1 MKWFSWDC
9 FPFNWYER
17 HPFKACKYFM
27 WTMTNNSF
35 SLLYLSFFNKIRGV
49 KTHQMS
55 TLKKDWQMTKIWR
68 RVFLQYFRNYPKVCI
83 AYAQLHRFICT
94 WTHDLMEGTLVFFT
108 AYTRT
113 ILGHLSDSGYQL
125 LRIGVRR
132 PLTSSSQKLLTQ
144 FSPNV
149 VRSIFRVRRRDIV
162 NFITPRPKCK
172 GR

>member
-1 MKWFSWDC
+1 MNYDEQLI
-9 FPFNWYER
+9 FPII
-17 HPFKACKYFM
+17 PI
-27 WTMTNNSF
+27 
-35 SLLYLSFFNKIRGV
+35 LFNKIRAV
-49 KTHQMS
+49 KTHKMS

-149 VRSIFRVRRRDIV
+149 VRSIFRVRRQDVV
-162 NFITPRPKCK
+162 NFITPHPK